1 MNVIRI
7 TVEEE
12 SCGGGRREMEEEEDC
27 GDECRFKGKRRFSVF
42 FFYVKNEFRETV
54 FLPVLVFHV
63 GKPLF
68 K

>member
-1 MNVIRI
+1 
-7 TVEEE
+7 
-12 SCGGGRREMEEEEDC
+12 MEEEEDC
-27 GDECRFKGKRRFSVF
+27 GDGCRFKGREVGSVF

-63 GKPLF
+63 GKPLL